1 MSTNSSS
8 SLAGH
13 SHSGTEPAISQ
24 GDRAKAVVAA
34 VRLAQPAWAALTVA
48 ERVAK
53 LRQAQQNILS
63 KSTELAELI
72 SRETHK
78 PLAEAYSSEVV
89 GVGDLF
95 GYWCKHG
102 PAQLQPRKGL
112 IPTLEMPKKQAWIDR
127 LPRGVVAC
135 ISPWNYP
142 VALPMRTLV
151 PALLA
156 GNGVV
161 LKPSEVTPQTG
172 VWLVEQLQLVLGPV
186 VSVLTGDGSAGAAL
200 VEALP
205 DMVVFT
211 GSTRTGRRVAV
222 ACAERG
228 IACELELGGKDCALV
243 LQDADLDRAAAGIAW
258 GILTNAGQNCAGIER
273 VAVHKAVEGVFVP
286 KLVAALQRAAADV
299 PELVTAAQ
307 RAVVEGHVRDALAR
321 GATLL
326 AGSVTPPGRPLP
338 PLLLGDVP
346 SDAPAWTDES
356 FGPIAVLAVG
366 QDDHDL
372 VRLANDSRYGLGA
385 SVWTRDLGRGKQVAA
400 QLRCGMVWVNN
411 HSFSAAVPDL
421 PWVGVGDSGTGVTNS
436 PEALMHLTRP
446 HLLLVDGTSDVEAWW
461 YPYGER
467 MTELM
472 RAVIARQL
480 SNGIGAT
487 LKTLGALKARMA
499 ELRSSK

>member
-1 MSTNSSS
+1 MSTNS
-8 SLAGH
+8 AH
-13 SHSGTEPAISQ
+13 SHADPSPLGEASSP
-24 GDRAKAVVAA
+24 GDRAQAVMAA
-34 VRLAQPAWAALTVA
+34 VRGAQPAWAALSVA

-53 LRQAQQNILS
+53 LLQAQQLILR
-63 KSTELAELI
+63 KSAELAELI
-72 SRETHK
+72 SRETKK

-102 PAQLQPRKGL
+102 PAHLQPRKGM
-112 IPTLEMPKKQAWIDR
+112 IPTLEMPKKHAWVER
-127 LPRGVVAC
+127 LPRGVIAC

-156 GNGVV
+156 GNGVI
-161 LKPSEVTPQTG
+161 LKPSEVTPLTG
-172 VWLVEQLQLVLGPV
+172 VWLVEQLQQVLGPV
-186 VSVLTGDGSAGAAL
+186 VSVLSGDGSAGAAL
-200 VEALP
+200 VAAEP

-222 ACAERG
+222 ACAELG
-228 IACELELGGKDCALV
+228 IPCELELGGKDCALV

-258 GILTNAGQNCAGIER
+258 GILTNAGQNCSGIER

-286 KLVAALQRAAADV
+286 KLVAALERAAASV
-299 PELVTAAQ
+299 PDLVTPMQ

-326 AGSVTPPGRPLP
+326 TGSLPQAECAMP
-338 PLLLGDVP
+338 PLLLADVP
-346 SDAPAWTDES
+346 AGAPAWCDES

-372 VRLANDSRYGLGA
+372 VRIANDSRYGLGA
-385 SVWTRDLGRGKQVAA
+385 SVWTRDLGRGKEVAGQV
-400 QLRCGMVWVNN
+400 RSGMVWINN

-436 PEALMHLTRP
+436 PEALMHLTRA
-446 HLLLVDGTSDVEAWW
+446 HLLVVDGNSDVEAWW
-461 YPYGER
+461 YPYGQR
-467 MTELM
+467 MTDLM
-472 RAVIARQL
+472 QAVIARQL
-480 SNGIGAT
+480 SGGIAAT
-487 LKTLGALKARMA
+487 LKTLGALRARMA
-499 ELRSSK
+499 EIRNHK

>member
-1 MSTNSSS
+1 MSTNSAPSDPGPS
-8 SLAGH
+8 AADNA
-13 SHSGTEPAISQ
+13 PASAAS
-24 GDRAKAVVAA
+24 DRARVVVAA
-34 VRLAQPAWAALTVA
+34 VRQAQPAWAALSVA

-53 LRQAQQNILS
+53 LLQAQQNILR
-63 KSTELAELI
+63 KSSELAELI
-72 SRETHK
+72 SLETRK

-102 PAQLQPRKGL
+102 PAQLQARKGR
-112 IPTLEMPKKQAWIDR
+112 IPTLEMPKKQAWVER

-142 VALPMRTLV
+142 VALPMRTLI

-161 LKPSEVTPQTG
+161 LKPSEVTPRTG
-172 VWLVEQLQLVLGPV
+172 VWLVEQLQLALGPV
-186 VSVLTGDGSAGAAL
+186 VAVLPGDGTAGAAL
-200 VEALP
+200 VEAGP

-228 IACELELGGKDCALV
+228 IPCELELGGKDCALV

-258 GILTNAGQNCAGIER
+258 GILTNAGQNCSGIER
-273 VAVHKAVEGVFVP
+273 VAVHRAVEGVFVP
-286 KLVAALQRAAADV
+286 KLVAALQRAASSV
-299 PELVTAAQ
+299 PELVTPIQ

-321 GATLL
+321 GASLL
-326 AGSVTPPGRPLP
+326 TGSLTPPNQPLP

-346 SDAPAWTDES
+346 ADAPAWCDES

-385 SVWTRDLGRGKQVAA
+385 SVWTRDVERGKHIAGQV
-400 QLRCGMVWVNN
+400 RSGMVWVNN

-421 PWVGVGDSGTGVTNS
+421 PWVGMGDSGTGVTNS
-436 PEALMHLTRP
+436 PEALMHLTRA
-446 HLLLVDGTSDVEAWW
+446 HLLVVDTNTDVEAWW
-461 YPYGER
+461 YPYGQR

-472 RAVIARQL
+472 QAVIARQL
-480 SNGIGAT
+480 SGGIGAT
-487 LKTLGALKARMA
+487 LRTLGALKARMA